1 MIVDDFTDRLLGELR
16 HISTVRAVD
25 LLARYSSHLDM
36 EAMAF
41 FCEEPGELTVVV
53 TSEGY
58 LLQRTASQS
67 PPLWEQGGR
76 ITSWTVEL
84 CFEPEEAPDYLG
96 GGRLRGP
103 EVLAALLPVFDA
115 WAAAGPM
122 PDGTIEFA
130 EAEEAVPY
138 AEDLRA
144 VAAEHGMDAAVV
156 LTAQIEGSGGSV
168 YNRRYKQQRLLRSAS
183 GHSDGGGR

>member
-36 EAMAF
+36 EATAF
-41 FCEEPGELTVVV
+41 FCEDPGDLTAVV

-58 LLQRTASQS
+58 LLRRTASQI
-67 PPLWEQGGR
+67 PPLWEPGGR
-76 ITSWTVEL
+76 ITVWTVEL

-96 GGRLRGP
+96 GGRLSGQ
-103 EVLAALLPVFDA
+103 EVLAALLPAFDA

-122 PDGTIEFA
+122 PDGVIEFA

-144 VAAEHGMDAAVV
+144 VAAEHGMDAVVV
-156 LTAQIEGSGGSV
+156 LTAQTEESDGSV
-168 YNRRYKQQRLLRSAS
+168 YNRGYKQQRLLRSAPGNS
-183 GHSDGGGR
+183 GGGGR